1 ALQLL
6 AEAGEEHEVRRR
18 HAQAVQA
25 LFAAHDKAYY
35 SPQVP
40 RVDSICIHA
49 QEKDNLRAALDWCT
63 HDDPVLGLAILGT
76 LGDFYHNV
84 PGMFGE
90 VRRYYERFA
99 PHAIDGEVP
108 AHTLACFQMYRAATL
123 DGVNDG
129 AAREAGLCAA
139 RLFHSL
145 GDAPREYVARGLL
158 CKVTCLTMS
167 IADGSR
173 ELDQMLSL
181 ERKDWPARI
190 LTEGRAVEA
199 IVLNAQGRF
208 KEAVRAYEQV
218 IVLMRQAGA
227 VRDTPQ
233 WLANLAH
240 FHLDAGEI
248 DLAIAKAREVVAVA
262 DRGSVD

>member
-1 ALQLL
+1 
-6 AEAGEEHEVRRR
+6 G
-18 HAQAVQA
+18 
-25 LFAAHDKAYY
+25 
-35 SPQVP
+35 
-40 RVDSICIHA
+40 
-49 QEKDNLRAALDWCT
+49 
-63 HDDPVLGLAILGT
+63 
-76 LGDFYHNV
+76 
-84 PGMFGE
+84 
-90 VRRYYERFA
+90 
-99 PHAIDGEVP
+99 
-108 AHTLACFQMYRAATL
+108 
-123 DGVNDG
+123 
-129 AAREAGLCAA
+129 
-139 RLFHSL
+139 
-145 GDAPREYVARGLL
+145 EYVARGLL

-248 DLAIAKAREVVAVA
+248 DLAISKAREVVAVEDLGFVDPLLVALRTLALALLFTGRYREAREPIGQFCTACEDKSGWERRFA
-262 DRGSVD
+262 DVFALFAAREGRLDDAARLQGYADHVVGSITRGLPLLARAREQAGALIVAGLDATTVAQARAAGASLEVQEVIALTLRARHDAALSDPARQPEDAS

>member
-1 ALQLL
+1 HSLLSAPAQALLRRLGVFAGGFTLELAATVGADAQLDRWGVEDALEELVDHSLVAIDGREPPRYHLLESVREYARQLL

-99 PHAIDGEVP
+99 PHAID
-108 AHTLACFQMYRAATL
+108 
-123 DGVNDG
+123 
-129 AAREAGLCAA
+129 
-139 RLFHSL
+139 
-145 GDAPREYVARGLL
+145 
-158 CKVTCLTMS
+158 
-167 IADGSR
+167 
-173 ELDQMLSL
+173 
-181 ERKDWPARI
+181 
-190 LTEGRAVEA
+190 
-199 IVLNAQGRF
+199 
-208 KEAVRAYEQV
+208 
-218 IVLMRQAGA
+218 
-227 VRDTPQ
+227 
-233 WLANLAH
+233 
-240 FHLDAGEI
+240 
-248 DLAIAKAREVVAVA
+248 
-262 DRGSVD
+262 